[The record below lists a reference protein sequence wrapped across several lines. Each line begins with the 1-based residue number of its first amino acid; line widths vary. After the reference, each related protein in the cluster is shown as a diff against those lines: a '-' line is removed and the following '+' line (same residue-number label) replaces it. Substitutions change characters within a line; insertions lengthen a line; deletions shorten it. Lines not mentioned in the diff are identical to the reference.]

1 MDRIGIS
8 FYSPH
13 SPDQVREA
21 FVRPLRKALEAARG
35 GIFSNY
41 LHQDQEEAYQGRGE
55 QPAEHLLV
63 FEVNDFEGSL
73 RLLRTELEKLDAPR
87 EVLFHNLNPSDL
99 PY

>member
-8 FYSPH
+8 FYSPR
-13 SPDQVREA
+13 SPDQVREWL
-21 FVRPLRKALEAARG
+21 VRPLRKALEDARG

-41 LHQDQEEAYQGRGE
+41 LHQDQEGADQA
-55 QPAEHLLV
+55 AEHLLV

-73 RLLRTELEKLDAPR
+73 RVLRTELEKLDAPR